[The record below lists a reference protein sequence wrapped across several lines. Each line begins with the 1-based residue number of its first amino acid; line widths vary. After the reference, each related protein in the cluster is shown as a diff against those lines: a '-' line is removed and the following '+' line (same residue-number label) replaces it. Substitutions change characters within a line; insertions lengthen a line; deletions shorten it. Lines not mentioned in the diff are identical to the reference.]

1 MKTINVS
8 HIILGFF
15 CIGLLLMQNLL
26 VSADALAQG
35 PPPRPV
41 PGVGSGSGNS
51 GNSDN
56 DGNSKYRET
65 PGDITGTVKDLSTG
79 LPGAG
84 LTVMINGIPLRTD
97 TSGRFSLTGIPDGV
111 YSVKLALPAEL
122 ISAEASQT
130 VTIANRNKV
139 DIFLGFY
146 SIKPQPEMKNPPQEM
161 PETGQMSA
169 WSYLK
174 RGDVIGVF
182 AILLGAIL
190 QILGRNLSKTIC
202 STACCVGSKYSDKGG
217 LF

>member
-1 MKTINVS
+1 MKIINVS

-15 CIGLLLMQNLL
+15 CICLFLMQNLL

-41 PGVGSGSGNS
+41 PGAGSGSGS
-51 GNSDN
+51 SENSDN
-56 DGNSKYRET
+56 KNSKDLET

-84 LTVMINGIPLRTD
+84 LTVMINDIPIRTD
-97 TSGRFSLTGIPDGV
+97 TSGRFSLTGIVDGV

-122 ISAEASQT
+122 IPAEASQT

-146 SIKPQPEMKNPPQEM
+146 SIKPQLEVESYPQEM
-161 PETGQMSA
+161 PETGKMSA
-169 WSYLK
+169 WSYSK
-174 RGDVIGVF
+174 RGDVMGVF
-182 AILLGAIL
+182 TILLGISL
-190 QILGRNLSKTIC
+190 QIWGRNLSKNNC
-202 STACCVGSKYSDKGG
+202 STTRFKRAKYSN
-217 LF
+217 

>member
-35 PPPRPV
+35 PPPRPI
-41 PGVGSGSGNS
+41 PGAGSGSS
-51 GNSDN
+51 GGSRNSDN
-56 DGNSKYRET
+56 DNHSKDKET

-84 LTVMINGIPLRTD
+84 LTVLINDIPIRTD
-97 TSGRFSLTGIPDGV
+97 TSGRFSLTGIADGV

-122 ISAEASQT
+122 ILAEASQT
-130 VTIANRNKV
+130 VTIANRSKV

-146 SIKPQPEMKNPPQEM
+146 SIKPQPEVESRPQEM
-161 PETGQMSA
+161 PETGGMSS
-169 WSYLK
+169 WSFLK
-174 RGDVIGVF
+174 RGDVIGTIT
-182 AILLGAIL
+182 ILLGMGL
-190 QILGRNLSKTIC
+190 QIWGRNLSKKNC
-202 STACCVGSKYSDKGG
+202 STTRCNGARY
-217 LF
+217 F